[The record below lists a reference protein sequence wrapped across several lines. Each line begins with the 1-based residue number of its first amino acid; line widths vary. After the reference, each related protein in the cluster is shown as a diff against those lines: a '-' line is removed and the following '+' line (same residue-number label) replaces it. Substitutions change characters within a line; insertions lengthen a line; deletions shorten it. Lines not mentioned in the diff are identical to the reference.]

1 MERMEIIR
9 DLRLGVFDVLVG
21 INLLREGL
29 DIPEVSMVA
38 ILDADKEG
46 ILRSETSLIQ
56 TIGRAARN
64 AQGKVILY
72 ADQIT
77 GSMERAM
84 RETNRRRAIQDAYN
98 KEHGIVP
105 QTVRK
110 DVRDVIEIGRDESE
124 ALPAKGKGKGKGR
137 GKSGAGEA
145 REAAAVLTPAQR
157 AARIEQLTAEMKTAA
172 KNLEFEKAAFLRD
185 TIRALQ
191 KES

>member
-1 MERMEIIR
+1 
-9 DLRLGVFDVLVG
+9 
-21 INLLREGL
+21 
-29 DIPEVSMVA
+29 
-38 ILDADKEG
+38 
-46 ILRSETSLIQ
+46 
-56 TIGRAARN
+56 
-64 AQGKVILY
+64 
-72 ADQIT
+72 
-77 GSMERAM
+77 MERAM

-124 ALPAKGKGKGKGR
+124 VLPAKGKGKGKGR
-137 GKSGAGEA
+137 GKNGAGEA